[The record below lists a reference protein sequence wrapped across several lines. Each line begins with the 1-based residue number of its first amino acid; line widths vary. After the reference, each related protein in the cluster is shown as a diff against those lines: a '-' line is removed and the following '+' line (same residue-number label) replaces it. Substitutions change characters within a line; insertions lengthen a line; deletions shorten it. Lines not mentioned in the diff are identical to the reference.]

1 MTNEF
6 EMKKEPEEKTPMIEI
21 IYFPGVMLQ
30 SEMFPQ
36 VQREVKKYINGYI
49 YIFFDMGSVKLD
61 IDDPKNHI
69 HFHREFVEI
78 FNNSN
83 GETTFIQSM
92 AVKGFVFENKP
103 VTIEDLEE

>member
-6 EMKKEPEEKTPMIEI
+6 EMKTEPEEQTPMMDIF
-21 IYFPGVMLQ
+21 YSPGVFNKNEMVTRVQ
-30 SEMFPQ
+30 SE
-36 VQREVKKYINGYI
+36 VEKYINGYI
-49 YIFFDMGSVKLD
+49 YIFFEMGSVKLD
-61 IDDPKNHI
+61 IDDPKNYI
-69 HFHREFVEI
+69 YFHREFVEI